1 LAAVEIW
8 LSFMQQG
15 QECKS
20 RCEYFLSR
28 IRLLELLLLRGFV
41 AEPQMLCQSL
51 KPFHKLV
58 LQTTIGYDLCAG
70 SGLKILTKDRVHWN

>member
-1 LAAVEIW
+1 
-8 LSFMQQG
+8 MQQG

-28 IRLLELLLLRGFV
+28 ICLLEVLLLRGFV
-41 AEPQMLCQSL
+41 AEPQMLLPSVISV
-51 KPFHKLV
+51 FHKLA

-70 SGLKILTKDRVHWN
+70 SGLKILTKDMVHWN